1 MTEGEIRTANSRN
14 AFSTRDPLAS
24 PSTRLIRNRLFLW
37 KTLFE
42 TGLPCGNRG
51 KVSKALQ
58 VQALK
63 TGTSTETWHP
73 SCSHREAELMRCGLI
88 RVFKL
93 KSAFKHTP
101 ELRKIYLVFCEKLTV
116 RGSQDVWTL

>member
-1 MTEGEIRTANSRN
+1 MTEGEIGTVNPRKCFFHKRSTGIPLNVIDKEPVFSVENSI
-14 AFSTRDPLAS
+14 RDWTP
-24 PSTRLIRNRLFLW
+24 R
-37 KTLFE
+37 
-42 TGLPCGNRG
+42 GNRG

-58 VQALK
+58 GQALK

-88 RVFKL
+88 RAFKL

-101 ELRKIYLVFCEKLTV
+101 ELRKIYLVFYEKLTV